1 MNDNGTSPEANLSI
15 KWKEP
20 EKPVKE
26 VLVDTVNAVVKDS
39 VKTVV
44 EDTIKAVVEKPTL
57 YILAIGISDYDNPMY
72 QLDYAAKDAKDFTA
86 AFRKQKGLLYSDVVD
101 SLLTDKQ
108 ATKDNILRGFQ
119 WIQDITSKKDVA
131 IIFFSGHGYS
141 DVKTYYMLPVNANI
155 TQMKATCLNFA
166 ELKQTQASIEG
177 KVIVFIDACHSGD
190 LMSKGINGLVNIMTS
205 TDDGDAGVITFT
217 SSIGKEESIEDPQWQ
232 NGAFTKALIAGLYD
246 PKSGDEENNITYK
259 YLDLFISRYI
269 PKLTGD
275 KQHPTMVPTP
285 NTPDFPIAKKL

>member
-1 MNDNGTSPEANLSI
+1 
-15 KWKEP
+15 
-20 EKPVKE
+20 
-26 VLVDTVNAVVKDS
+26 
-39 VKTVV
+39 
-44 EDTIKAVVEKPTL
+44 
-57 YILAIGISDYDNPMY
+57 
-72 QLDYAAKDAKDFTA
+72 
-86 AFRKQKGLLYSDVVD
+86 
-101 SLLTDKQ
+101 
-108 ATKDNILRGFQ
+108 
-119 WIQDITSKKDVA
+119 
-131 IIFFSGHGYS
+131 
-141 DVKTYYMLPVNANI
+141 MLPVNADI

-217 SSIGKEESIEDPQWQ
+217 SSIGKEESIEDAKWQ

-259 YLDLFISRYI
+259 DLDLFISRYI

-285 NTPDFPIAKKL
+285 NTPNFPIARKL